1 MLKYW
6 CNTKDTKRNKIQVDL
21 IKSRLVYLNN
31 EIEKMSKNKFENEQ
45 WNKIVN
51 IVEKILD
58 FNNQHQTGQELT
70 PDQMLS
76 RLPITL
82 AYLQAGNNSQKLKNE
97 IRQEND
103 L

>member
-21 IKSRLVYLNN
+21 IKSGLVYLNN

-58 FNNQHQTGQELT
+58 FNNQNQEGNGLKIQT
-70 PDQMLS
+70 PDQILS
-76 RLPITL
+76 ILPATL
-82 AYLQAGNNSQKLKNE
+82 AQFKVGNNWEKA
-97 IRQEND
+97 
-103 L
+103 